1 MKECITCEKMR
12 MTIKEGEDKVPILIP
27 FLRKDH
33 EKECM
38 ELMKNNKKQPY
49 DFFEEWNCPKHTK
62 KNYAK
67 K

>member
-1 MKECITCEKMR
+1 MKECITCEKMP

-49 DFFEEWNCPKHTK
+49 DFF
-62 KNYAK
+62 
-67 K
+67 